1 MNPVYTVDDLD
12 REVAK
17 KELELLEKFEQVL
30 KSYARIWRSAA
41 EREAAKE
48 EETTYK
54 FEEGLYAGMSIA
66 FNGCAE
72 IEDNWKAWRGKKW
85 RQEFLERKAVGY
97 KMPLL
102 LAD

>member
-1 MNPVYTVDDLD
+1 MNPVYTADDLD

-48 EETTYK
+48 KEATYK
-54 FEEGLYAGMSIA
+54 FEEGLCAGMSIVY
-66 FNGCAE
+66 NGCAE
-72 IEDNWKAWRGKKW
+72 QLEDEIEGVGRKIMWA
-85 RQEFLERKAVGY
+85 QEILKEVEAVG
-97 KMPLL
+97 
-102 LAD
+102 

>member
-1 MNPVYTVDDLD
+1 MNPVYTADDLD

-48 EETTYK
+48 KEATYK
-54 FEEGLYAGMSIA
+54 FEEGLYAGMSIVY
-66 FNGCAE
+66 NGCAE
-72 IEDNWKAWRGKKW
+72 QLEDEIEGVGRKIMWA
-85 RQEFLERKAVGY
+85 QEILKEVEAVG
-97 KMPLL
+97 
-102 LAD
+102 

>member
-1 MNPVYTVDDLD
+1 MNPVYTADDLD

-48 EETTYK
+48 KEATYK

-72 IEDNWKAWRGKKW
+72 KLRTNWKRGRKKW
-85 RQEFLERKAVGY
+85 AQEFWKR
-97 KMPLL
+97 
-102 LAD
+102 